1 MALDLY
7 IVATD
12 RIIFEGEAEYVKV
25 HTLEGQITVYPG
37 HIPYVAVLDIAPLYI
52 KTKENEKE
60 RQLAVGSGY
69 MIVEDKN
76 EVIIVTD
83 IAEWAEEID
92 MERAQDEADRAR
104 RLLEGKEL
112 GDLSRAEIS
121 LRKAINRLN
130 VTNNSTKID

>member
-12 RIIFEGEAEYVKV
+12 RIIFEGEAEYIKVK
-25 HTLEGQITVYPG
+25 TLEGQITVYPG
-37 HIPYVAVLDIAPLYI
+37 HIPYVAVLDIAPLYV
-52 KTKENEKE
+52 KTKDMKEE
-60 RQLAVGSGY
+60 RQLAVSSGY
-69 MIVEDKN
+69 ILVEDKN

-92 MERAQDEADRAR
+92 AERAHDEAERAR

-112 GDLSRAEIS
+112 GDLSRAELS
-121 LRKAINRLN
+121 LRKALNRLSIKN
-130 VTNNSTKID
+130 GTKMD

>member
-12 RIIFEGEAEYVKV
+12 RIIFEGEAEYIKVK
-25 HTLEGQITVYPG
+25 TLEGQITVYPG
-37 HIPYVAVLDIAPLYI
+37 HIPYVAVLDIAPLYV
-52 KTKENEKE
+52 KTKDMKEE
-60 RQLAVGSGY
+60 RQLAVSSGY
-69 MIVEDKN
+69 ILVEDKN

-92 MERAQDEADRAR
+92 AECAHDEAERAR

-121 LRKAINRLN
+121 LRKALNRLSIK
-130 VTNNSTKID
+130 NSSNMD

>member
-1 MALDLY
+1 MPLDLH

-25 HTLEGQITVYPG
+25 KTLEGQITMYPG
-37 HIPYVAVLDIAPLYI
+37 HIPYVAILDIAPLYV
-52 KTKENEKE
+52 KTKDSDVE
-60 RQLAVGSGY
+60 RQLAVSSGY
-69 MIVEDKN
+69 IMIEDKS

-92 MERAQDEADRAR
+92 ATRAQDEADRAR
-104 RLLEGKEL
+104 RLLEGKDL

-121 LRKAINRLN
+121 LRKALNRLSIKN
-130 VTNNSTKID
+130 TTKID

>member
-1 MALDLY
+1 MPLDLH

-25 HTLEGQITVYPG
+25 KTLEGQITVYPG
-37 HIPYVAVLDIAPLYI
+37 HIPYVAILDIAPLYV
-52 KTKENEKE
+52 KTKDSDVE
-60 RQLAVGSGY
+60 RQLAVSSGY
-69 MIVEDKN
+69 IMIEDKS

-92 MERAQDEADRAR
+92 ATRAQDEADRAR
-104 RLLEGKEL
+104 RLLEGKDL

-121 LRKAINRLN
+121 LRKALNRLSIKN
-130 VTNNSTKID
+130 TTKID